1 MKARLVAP
9 LIALLALALPAVA
22 RADEPPPPDAARAAE
37 LKRRGDLAMDT
48 GNPTDAH
55 AAYVEA
61 YAITREPALLYNKG
75 RALQALGDFPRALVE
90 LRAFQREAPLELK
103 GRVPGLGRMIAE
115 LEARVTTVTVAC
127 DTMRAQITIRDRR
140 VGECPLAE
148 PLVLV
153 SGRAKL
159 EIVADGY
166 FPYVREIDL
175 PPGGAST
182 FDVRLTSRVTSGVLV
197 VRSSVSNA
205 AVSIDGASSG
215 MAPTETF
222 VAPGEHTIEIR
233 REGYRSTTRRAVV
246 VAGERKEVDV
256 TLDVDHGLFSR
267 WWFWTGVGVVV
278 AGGVALA
285 VATQAERSPEPGTVA
300 PGVVTGGLSAAGIRF

>member
-1 MKARLVAP
+1 MTVRLLASVV
-9 LIALLALALPAVA
+9 ALLALVSPGLS
-22 RADEPPPPDAARAAE
+22 RADEAPSEAARVAE
-37 LKRRGDLAMDT
+37 IKKRGDVAMDT
-48 GNPTDAH
+48 GNPTDAY

-61 YAITREPALLYNKG
+61 YAISKEPALLYNKG
-75 RALQALGDFPRALVE
+75 RALQALGDFPKALVE

-103 GRVPGLGRMIAE
+103 ARVPGLARMIAE
-115 LEARVTTVTVAC
+115 LEDRVTTVTLAC
-127 DTMRAQITIRDRR
+127 DTMRARITIRDRH

-166 FPYVREIDL
+166 FPYVREVDL

-182 FDVRLTSRVTSGVLV
+182 FDVRLNSRVTSGVLV

-205 AVSIDGASSG
+205 VVSIDGARSG
-215 MAPTETF
+215 MAPTESF
-222 VAPGEHTIEIR
+222 VPPGEHTIEVH
-233 REGYRSTTRRAVV
+233 REGYRSAMRRSVV
-246 VAGERKEVDV
+246 VAGERREVDV
-256 TLDVDHGLFSR
+256 TLDVDHGLLTR